1 MNNPRKKYKSFC
13 LSSIFAVICSIQL
26 LAQQPSNIEN
36 TPEFIRID
44 TAMKSRYPFINFQKN
59 TFQFFTLTSPTWKR
73 FQQQV
78 DSMTRFKDRKMNF
91 YHLGGSHLQADIYTN
106 DFRVFLQT
114 NWSGLG
120 GERGIVFPFDLAHTN
135 NPSNYEFTSPNK
147 WTGYRSVNHR
157 NVGIDYGVMGA
168 ALTCSDSVI
177 VLNFKHDKTVVKPP
191 FSCLRIYHNK
201 GVIPYELNF
210 GNDEILV
217 ERVENNP
224 QYGYTDIFFVDQ
236 IYRMDVQFSRTTT
249 EPFQLQLFGF
259 QFMNENPGISYTSI
273 GINGAGLY
281 TYLDNINFEEQLTL
295 YPPSFFAFSV
305 GTNDAN
311 VPYEKF
317 NPQVYKNNL
326 EKMILKILRANPTCA
341 ILLTVPNDS
350 YYKKK
355 YLNKNIARQREVII
369 ELAEHYQLAV
379 WDFYGIMGELGSSQ
393 TWKQNGLMQPD
404 LVHFSSVGY
413 HLKGDLLIDA
423 FLKFYQSKQQ

>member
-1 MNNPRKKYKSFC
+1 
-13 LSSIFAVICSIQL
+13 
-26 LAQQPSNIEN
+26 
-36 TPEFIRID
+36 
-44 TAMKSRYPFINFQKN
+44 MKSRYPFINFQKN